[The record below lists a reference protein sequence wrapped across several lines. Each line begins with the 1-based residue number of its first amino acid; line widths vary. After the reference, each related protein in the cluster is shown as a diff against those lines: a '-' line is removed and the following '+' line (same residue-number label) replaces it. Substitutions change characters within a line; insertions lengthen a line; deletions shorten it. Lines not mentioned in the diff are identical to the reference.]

1 MNEEELKPEA
11 LVEDVRNKMIP
22 EGCVKELAS
31 FFKVFGDESRV
42 RILYA
47 LSSYEMCVND
57 LAEALGMSQSS
68 LSHQLKLL
76 KLNGLVKY
84 RRDGRNIYYSLDD
97 QHVVDVFNEGLEHIT
112 HRMREHQ

>member
-1 MNEEELKPEA
+1 MGEA
-11 LVEDVRNKMIP
+11 YFLRAHYYFILAQLFGGVPVETTLRQLEVYVEIARRGN
-22 EGCVKELAS
+22 LTRA
-31 FFKVFGDESRV
+31 
-42 RILYA
+42 
-47 LSSYEMCVND
+47 
-57 LAEALGMSQSS
+57 AEALGMSQSS